1 MTIGHEHP
9 TNPPQLVC
17 PLCSGTSFTKEIAK
31 SESRWG
37 FTTHKVTMMI
47 CTRCA
52 HILHFYNH
60 RSIFDID

>member
-17 PLCSGTSFTKEIAK
+17 PLCSGTSFQKEVAK
-31 SESRWG
+31 SDSRWG

-47 CTRCA
+47 CTRFFGYA
-52 HILHFYNH
+52 VG
-60 RSIFDID
+60 